1 MLRKK
6 ALRLFLKWQDI
17 KKKDSVKLWFWQDV
31 LAQRYHEE
39 IKTEIPEVDI
49 CIGTTA
55 IDSIV
60 SALMITLKNIR
71 RKNI

>member
-1 MLRKK
+1 MARYKEEGQCK
-6 ALRLFLKWQDI
+6 ALVLAGC
-17 KKKDSVKLWFWQDV
+17 